1 MNANARETCEVHGI
15 DDACCL
21 LVINT
26 LAARARRRHLPTP
39 PSELPGLAGL
49 AVARAAA
56 YYDPTRATCSL
67 REWLFSQGWRLL
79 LSAVRDAR
87 RQAQRSVPAVLFTD
101 LAGRDGS
108 PCPCPAAVARDVR
121 DPADMLA
128 DVLDGLAGG
137 DREILVMRLERRT
150 LGDIA
155 RRRGLSI
162 EAIRQ
167 RLLRLG
173 RQIEAAAA
181 CNE

>member
-1 MNANARETCEVHGI
+1 MNANARETCEAYGI

-26 LAARARRRHLPTP
+26 LAARAHRRHLPAP
-39 PSELPGLAGL
+39 RSELSGLAGL
-49 AVARAAA
+49 AVTRAAA
-56 YYDPTRATCSL
+56 YYDPDRATCSL

-87 RQAQRSVPAVLFTD
+87 RRTQRSVPAVTFTD
-101 LAGRDGS
+101 LAGRDES
-108 PCPCPAAVARDVR
+108 ACPCPSAAARELR

-128 DVLDGLAGG
+128 DVLDGLAGP

-173 RQIEAAAA
+173 RQIEAEGT